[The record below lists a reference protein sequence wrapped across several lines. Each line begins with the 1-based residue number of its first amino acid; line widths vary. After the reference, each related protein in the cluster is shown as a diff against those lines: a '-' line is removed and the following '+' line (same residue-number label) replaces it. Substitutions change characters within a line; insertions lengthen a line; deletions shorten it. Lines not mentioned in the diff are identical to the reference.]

1 LSHEFIEHLTASGH
15 FQLTN
20 LLHNINS
27 LDKEFKAG
35 NIKMGIVIPPN
46 FEEDFFKK
54 TPVTIQLITDASEPN
69 YATTLTSYASQ
80 MIFSFQKK
88 YSKSTVPPYQ
98 IETEIRMM
106 YNPKLIGTYNFIP
119 GVAALI
125 LILISAMKTSLTI
138 AKEKETGTMD
148 LLLVSPLPPMLII
161 SGKIMPYV
169 VLSFI
174 DAMLVFAMGYYI
186 FEVPIHGSLPLL
198 LLLSLLYLM
207 VALALGVLISTK
219 AATQQAAMMVSLFT
233 LMLPTMLL
241 SGFMF
246 PISSVPWG
254 LQYISKIVPANYF
267 VQIQQAVM
275 LKGAGWESIT
285 HPTLILTIM
294 MFVLFAAAW
303 KNFKVIK

>member
-1 LSHEFIEHLTASGH
+1 MSHEFIEHLTASGH

>member
-1 LSHEFIEHLTASGH
+1 MSHEFIEHLTASGH

-254 LQYISKIVPANYF
+254 FQYISKIVPANYF